1 MDDKVKEIMSH
12 RHEFPTGEYIP
23 PTLAGKPSKTGAGSR
38 CADMKTT
45 NTVNTD
51 SPAADIVVTVD
62 NRGYPL
68 AVADPDRP
76 GVYHHATGHPE
87 AALALAERDG
97 VANPI
102 LRDDLRKYRRRIRDR
117 ESKRRRALLL
127 RPATAITADPEPTP
141 EPVDPIAE
149 CRARRRVRSCAKC
162 LRYGSPDRSR
172 ICYLGQGPDDHNPE

>member
-1 MDDKVKEIMSH
+1 
-12 RHEFPTGEYIP
+12 
-23 PTLAGKPSKTGAGSR
+23 
-38 CADMKTT
+38 MKTIKPEPGT
-45 NTVNTD
+45 ANTD
-51 SPAADIVVTVD
+51 TNKPESAAPIVVAVD

-68 AVADPDRP
+68 AVADPDHP

-87 AALALAERDG
+87 AALALAAADG
-97 VANPI
+97 VAHPI

-127 RPATAITADPEPTP
+127 RPANTVSSEPEPEP

-149 CRARRRVRSCAKC
+149 CRARRRVKSCAKC

-172 ICYLGQGPDDHNPE
+172 ICYLGQGENTETK